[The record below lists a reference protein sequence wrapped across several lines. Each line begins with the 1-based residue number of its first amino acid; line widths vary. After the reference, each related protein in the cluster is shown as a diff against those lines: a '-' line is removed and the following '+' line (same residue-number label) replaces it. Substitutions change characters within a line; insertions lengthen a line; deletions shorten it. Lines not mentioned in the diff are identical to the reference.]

1 MIEIVSYPSDPPA
14 QKIRAILARR
24 SGVPRDVEL
33 AVRDILQ
40 SVCERG
46 DAAVAELTRKID
58 GVDRPPG
65 RCRVPAE
72 SLEKAFEAM
81 DSDLQEAVAEAAAN
95 IRSFHER
102 QRLNSWFAGSVLH
115 VKSFLSTNLPEG
127 HQNVVLDGRIAKVAR
142 RKSATEGYDSKLTGR

>member
-65 RCRVPAE
+65 RCRVPA
-72 SLEKAFEAM
+72 
-81 DSDLQEAVAEAAAN
+81 
-95 IRSFHER
+95 
-102 QRLNSWFAGSVLH
+102 
-115 VKSFLSTNLPEG
+115 
-127 HQNVVLDGRIAKVAR
+127 
-142 RKSATEGYDSKLTGR
+142 